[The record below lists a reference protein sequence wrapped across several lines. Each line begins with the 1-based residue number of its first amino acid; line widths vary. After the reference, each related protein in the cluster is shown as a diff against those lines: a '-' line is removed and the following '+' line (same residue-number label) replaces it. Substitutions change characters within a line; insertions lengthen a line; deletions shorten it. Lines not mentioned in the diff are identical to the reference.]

1 MRTSAMQPQGKYRI
15 QNVMYSELFLHMTDD
30 CRVVGSETAGGDIFE
45 VIMVNP
51 MECLVLIRHVSRGF
65 FIVVNE
71 NGELVGRTDTQE
83 FAVWGET
90 DIPDDSYIV
99 FVKGMKQEWVP
110 DRQRYP
116 IQIIVAPSIDP
127 TTPDF
132 ISRCWRFVK
141 AE

>member
-1 MRTSAMQPQGKYRI
+1 MQPEGKYRI
-15 QNVMYSELFLHMTDD
+15 QNVMYSKLFLQMTDD
-30 CRVVGSETAGGDIFE
+30 LQVVGSTDGDIFE

-51 MECLVLIRHVSRGF
+51 MECLVLIRHVSKGF

-71 NGELVGRTDTQE
+71 NGELVGRADTQE

-99 FVKGMKQEWVP
+99 FVKGMKQEWAT
-110 DRQRYP
+110 DRQRDP

-132 ISRCWRFVK
+132 INRCWRFVK